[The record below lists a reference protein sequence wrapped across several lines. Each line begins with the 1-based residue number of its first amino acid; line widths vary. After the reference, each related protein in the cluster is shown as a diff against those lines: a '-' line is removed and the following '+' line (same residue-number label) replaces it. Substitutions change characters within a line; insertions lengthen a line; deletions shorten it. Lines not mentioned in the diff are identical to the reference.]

1 MAIKTSFLIYQSQYI
16 MNTSLRLILFWAP
29 RILSIILILF
39 LSMFALDVFTESQD
53 FWTLLGALLI
63 HLTPSFI
70 LIIAVILAW
79 KWEWIGAVIFLGAGL
94 LYLFTTLQRM
104 DWVLFISG
112 PLIIVGILYLLGWIW
127 RENIRAE
134 VNKGV
139 YREQ

>member
-134 VNKGV
+134 INEGV
-139 YREQ
+139 HREQ